1 MRDNVKSM
9 NRFFKSTVD
18 KVPCPRVYIRELPDH
33 AKVISVRKIV
43 MLQGE
48 ELVLLYACNK

>member
-1 MRDNVKSM
+1 MRDNVKSV

-18 KVPCPRVYIRELPDH
+18 KVPCPRVYIPELPDH

-48 ELVLLYACNK
+48 ELVLLYACSK